1 MKKLLLG
8 IFIIS
13 QSLLFAQNPSYKESW
28 LQINSLE
35 KDGKVE
41 TALERTNSLMQRAK
55 SDRSYDELIKA
66 KIYHYRLYQ
75 INHEDEESYI
85 LQDIN
90 NSITQIPFPFDQVL
104 QSYKAELLSDY
115 YRQNRWSR
123 REQKQID
130 DPNQK
135 DLSTWSLETIKDSIH
150 TAHKNSIANPGKL
163 VKFPNSEIDVLLNA
177 KTITRDFRPSIYD
190 HLAGRYLEFLK
201 DGSFFNSEFEAA
213 KTEVSKEVLFAT
225 DSRFVNAEITD
236 VENSKLL
243 ALRQYQELERIHS
256 KDKGDVSLNYWKLQR
271 IEFVHA
277 EFHDDFQEYISAI
290 EKLEENSK
298 DRKIKAQLMFE
309 LANAYAE
316 KASERDEEG
325 LPKYPQYNAK
335 AVDLL
340 KLIESKFNNTLT
352 RQNAQNLLKILT
364 TPSLEAQLQNIL
376 TQNEP
381 GRARLTYKNM
391 DTVYMK
397 IGKVGMNFLNNVNY
411 RDRADIIKKEA
422 AKISDSLQIVLPG
435 ETDYNEHSTEIVI
448 PGKDFGRYLVHLYD
462 SEGNHTS
469 GTYLVTNIAVS
480 RTDFENENLFHVV
493 DRKSGEN
500 LSDVVLRVKKGNT
513 TILSRTSD
521 RNGEIVMDSY
531 SGNRYWEEHIEFTK
545 GNDFYSSSYNR
556 GGNRYNYSNN
566 EDEDS
571 QAKVLFFL
579 DRAIY
584 RPGQKVHF
592 KGVFLQHRN
601 DSTSIVPN
609 EYIDV
614 FVDDPNDNEIHE
626 FRFKTNEYGSFT
638 GSFDLPVNK
647 LTGQFSIYAEEY
659 YETDSKFWDELD
671 DFQDDYKYFSVEEYK
686 RPTFE
691 VSFDTIKKAYEL
703 GAEIKLKGSAE
714 AYIGASLPNLK
725 VAYTVTREQMHYS
738 WWRSYYSDPI
748 IIKSD
753 TTETDENGNFIIPFE
768 ARADQNNNLSD
779 LIYRYSISASV
790 TDGSGET
797 RDAQQSL
804 KIGNKNFLPKL
815 EIAEKI
821 DVNDTLKIDLATRN
835 LNDQKVPAT
844 GTYKIYRLKSP
855 EKHYQERWWEAPEF
869 ELISKDEFE
878 KLFPTESYRKL
889 TKPENWEKLETV
901 YESSFDSDGNFE
913 DEIATRNWKAGSYLL
928 SFELRHENKKEELLK
943 VISIQDP
950 KSNKAFT
957 DQDLLVTIINKET
970 LASNDHAQ
978 VEISSPI
985 DNLRIRV
992 SAFRNGRTSIFREY
1006 YKLDGKLKLKIP
1018 LKSLEDPEFKL
1029 VVSSVINNRQIEFS
1043 EVVNF
1048 RKASEDLE
1056 ISMETFRNKIRP
1068 GLEETW
1074 SFNVST
1080 PGEKKEAEVLASM
1093 YDISLDQF
1101 KKDEWN
1107 TNTGFTGFR
1116 SDYPS
1121 LYFDNLGRSTNLNRF
1136 FGRYNYYRR
1145 VNLRFDELS
1154 QFGFDFGQ
1162 PNSYQYRNYLS
1173 TLKVSNKAD
1182 SGARVQGRVVDENGE
1197 PLPGVNVMVKGSSF
1211 AAQTDF
1217 DGEFGIDA
1225 PKNSLLTFSFVGF
1238 VSQEYQLGDET
1249 EVFIDLEADSSSLDE
1264 VVVTGYG
1271 EAAAEEVMEVA
1282 DQESE
1287 SVALLQ
1293 GKVAGVEVSRTGAN
1307 TEFKIR
1313 GSSSISGSPLFI
1325 VDGKPVEDYE
1335 LDSKD
1340 IVSVEILKGAEAT
1353 AIYGSRAADGVVIIT
1368 TSKSL
1373 EDLENVDARTN
1384 LQETAFFF
1392 PDLRLDENGSLS
1404 FSFTTPEALTSWK
1417 LRLLAHN
1424 SNWSTGEL
1432 ERNVTT
1438 SKDLNIVPNAPR
1450 FLREGD
1456 SIIFKAKVTNLSS
1469 EPMTGNVVLKLF
1481 DAVTMEPVDI
1491 LMGNTETLQAFQIQE
1506 GKTKVVSWKLYVP
1519 ETIPAV
1525 TYRILAKAGDLSDGE
1540 ENLLPVLKNRMLV
1553 YESIPL
1559 FVRGGETESF
1569 EFENLKS
1576 NDSETL
1582 ENHQFTFEYTSNPGW
1597 FALQSLPYL
1606 MEYEHECSEQIF
1618 SKIFANSV
1626 GQKIVNSKP
1635 EIAKVYEAWR
1645 KDSSM
1650 VSNLQKNEGLK
1661 SLLLAETPW
1670 VQDAES
1676 ESLQQQRV
1684 GLLFET
1690 GKINKELTS
1699 MLTRLRRMQ
1708 NSSGAFPW
1716 FAGGRDNYYITSHI
1730 IEGFGKLKNIKI
1742 ELDDRR
1748 ILANAIAYLDKELM
1762 EQKRRRE
1769 SGNSTEFYKS
1779 YSVLA
1784 YAKTRSM
1791 HQEEFP
1797 IPAEQKDLIDKAL
1810 EYQKERWT
1818 DYNLSEKAE
1827 LAILLN
1833 RFGHSSKALEIIES
1847 LKQTAVKSKIYG
1859 MYWKENTASWRSF
1872 NTPVEVQALIIQ
1884 AFAEV
1889 SKDVET
1895 IEELKIWLIQNKRTN
1910 YWETTKST
1918 TAAVYALLM
1927 QGMDILPVSSNTQFM
1942 IGGEK
1947 LDMEALSNTP
1957 DEAGSG
1963 YVKSTWKAGEFS
1975 EDFGNIQIE
1984 NHNTTAGY
1992 GGAYWQYFEN
2002 LDKIK
2007 THSESPLNIEKELYL
2022 NTGNNELKRIKS
2034 DTPLKVGDLVSV
2046 RLVVRAEADMEFIHL
2061 KDMRASGFEPTN
2073 VISEHKYQ
2081 NNTSYYESTRDAATH
2096 FFFDKLRKGT
2106 YVLEYTVR
2114 ANNAGSFSNGIS
2126 TIESMYAPEFS
2137 GHTSGIRVE
2146 IIEQQ

>member
-35 KDGKVE
+35 KVGKVE
-41 TALERTNSLMQRAK
+41 TALERTNNLMQRAK
-55 SDRSYDELIKA
+55 SDKSYDELIKS

-75 INHEDEESYI
+75 INHENAESHI

-90 NSITQIPFPFDQVL
+90 NSIAQIPFPFDQVL

-123 REQKQID
+123 RAQKQID
-130 DPNQK
+130 DPDQK
-135 DLSTWSLETIKDSIH
+135 DLTTWSLETIKDSIH
-150 TAHKNSIANPGKL
+150 TAHKNSVANPGKL
-163 VKFPNSEIDVLLNA
+163 VNFSNSEIDVLLNA

-190 HLAGRYLEFLK
+190 LLAGRYLEFLK

-213 KTEVSKEVLFAT
+213 KTNVSKEVLFAT
-225 DSRFVNAEITD
+225 DSRFVNAEIAE

-271 IEFVHA
+271 IEFVYA

-316 KASERDEEG
+316 KASDRDEEG
-325 LPKYPQYNAK
+325 LLKYPEYNAK
-335 AVDLL
+335 AVNLL
-340 KLIESKFNNTLT
+340 KLIESNYSNTLT
-352 RQNAQNLLKILT
+352 RQNAQNLLKRLT
-364 TPSLEAQLQNIL
+364 ALSLEAQLQNIL
-376 TQNEP
+376 TRNET
-381 GRARLTYKNM
+381 GRAKLTYKNV
-391 DTVYMK
+391 DTIYMK
-397 IGKVGMNFLNNVNY
+397 IGKVSMNFLDKVNY
-411 RDRADIIKKEA
+411 RDRADFIKKEA
-422 AKISDSLQIVLPG
+422 AKISDSVQIVLPG

-448 PGKDFGRYLVHLYD
+448 PGNDFGRYLVHLYD

-480 RTDFENENLFHVV
+480 RTDFEKKNLFHVV

-500 LSDVVLRVKKGNT
+500 LNDVILRVKKGNT

-521 RNGEIVMDSY
+521 RNGEIALENY
-531 SGNRYWEEHIEFTK
+531 SGNRYWEEHTEFTK
-545 GNDFYSSSYNR
+545 GDDFYSSSYNR

-601 DSTSIVPN
+601 DSTSVVPN

-614 FVDDPNDNEIHE
+614 FVDDPNENEIHE

-638 GSFDLPVNK
+638 GSFDLPVNN

-659 YETDSKFWDELD
+659 IETDSKFWDELD

-691 VSFDTIKKAYEL
+691 VSFDTINKAYEL
-703 GAEIKLKGSAE
+703 GEEIELKGSAE

-725 VAYTVTREQMHYS
+725 VAYTVTRERMNYS
-738 WWRSYYSDPI
+738 WWRSYYSDPVI
-748 IIKSD
+748 IETD
-753 TTETDENGNFIIPFE
+753 TTETDENGEFIIPFE
-768 ARADQNNNLSD
+768 AKADQNTNLND
-779 LIYRYSISASV
+779 LIYRYSVSASV
-790 TDGSGET
+790 TDVSGET
-797 RDAQQSL
+797 RDTQQSL

-821 DVNDTLKIDLATRN
+821 DINDTLKIDLATRN

-855 EKHYQERWWEAPEF
+855 EKHYQNRWWEAPEF

-878 KLFPTESYRKL
+878 RLFPNEPYRKL
-889 TKPENWEKLETV
+889 TKPENWEKLEKV
-901 YESSFDSDGNFE
+901 YESSFDSDGDFE
-913 DEIATRNWKAGSYLL
+913 DEIATRNWKEGSYLL
-928 SFELRHENKKEELLK
+928 SFELRHENKTEELLK

-957 DQDLLVTIINKET
+957 DQDLLVSIINKET
-970 LASNDHAQ
+970 LASDENAQ

-985 DNLRIRV
+985 NNLRIRV

-1018 LKSLEDPEFKL
+1018 LKALEDPEFKL
-1029 VVSSVINNRQIEFS
+1029 VVSSVMNNRQIEFS

-1048 RKASEDLE
+1048 RKDFEDLE
-1056 ISMETFRNKIRP
+1056 ISTETFRNKIRP

-1107 TNTGFTGFR
+1107 TDTGFTGFR

-1197 PLPGVNVMVKGSSF
+1197 PLPGVNVMVKGSSL

-1271 EAAAEEVMEVA
+1271 EAAAEEVMEVTE
-1282 DQESE
+1282 QESQ

-1325 VDGKPVEDYE
+1325 VDGKPVEDYD

-1340 IVSVEILKGAEAT
+1340 IVRVEILKGAEAT

-1432 ERNVTT
+1432 EKIVTT
-1438 SKDLNIVPNAPR
+1438 SKDLNVVPNAPR

-1456 SIIFKAKVTNLSS
+1456 SIIFKVKVTNLSS
-1469 EPMTGNVVLKLF
+1469 EPMTGNAVLKLF
-1481 DAVTMEPVDI
+1481 DAVTMEPADI
-1491 LMGNTETLQAFQIQE
+1491 PMGNTETLQAFQIQA
-1506 GKTKVVSWKLYVP
+1506 GKTRVVSWKLFVP

-1525 TYRILAKAGDLSDGE
+1525 TYRILAKAGDFSDGE

-1559 FVRGGETESF
+1559 FVRAGETENF

-1576 NDSETL
+1576 NDSETMK
-1582 ENHQFTFEYTSNPGW
+1582 NHQFTFEYTSNPGW

-1606 MEYEHECSEQIF
+1606 MEYEHDCSEQIF

-1635 EIAKVYEAWR
+1635 EIAEVYEAWR

-1650 VSNLQKNEGLK
+1650 VSNLQKNEELK

-1676 ESLQQQRV
+1676 ESLQQQRI

-1690 GKINKELTS
+1690 GRMDKELTS
-1699 MLTRLRRMQ
+1699 MMTRLRRMQ

-1716 FAGGRDNYYITSHI
+1716 FPGGRDNYYITSHI
-1730 IEGFGKLKNIKI
+1730 IEGFGKLKNMNI

-1762 EQKRRRE
+1762 EQKIRRE
-1769 SGNSTEFYKS
+1769 SENSTDFYKS
-1779 YSVLA
+1779 YTVLA
-1784 YAKTRSM
+1784 YAHTRSM

-1797 IPAEQKDLIDKAL
+1797 IPAEQKDLVNKSL
-1810 EYQKERWT
+1810 EYQKQRWT
-1818 DYNLSEKAE
+1818 DYSLSEKAE
-1827 LAILLN
+1827 LAITLD
-1833 RFGHSSKALEIIES
+1833 RFGHSIEALEILES
-1847 LKQTAVKSKIYG
+1847 LKQTAVKSETYG

-1872 NTPVEVQALIIQ
+1872 NTPVEVQSQIIQ

-1889 SKDVET
+1889 SKDMES

-1927 QGMDILPVSSNTQFM
+1927 QGMDILPVSSNTQFV
-1942 IGGEK
+1942 IGGDK
-1947 LDMEALSNTP
+1947 LDMEELSNTP
-1957 DEAGSG
+1957 AEAGSG
-1963 YVKSTWKAGEFS
+1963 YVKTTWKAGEFS
-1975 EDFGNIQIE
+1975 EDFGNIKIE
-1984 NHNTTAGY
+1984 NNNTTAGY

-2022 NTGNNELKRIKS
+2022 NTGNNELKRIDT

-2081 NNTSYYESTRDAATH
+2081 NSTSYYESTRDAATH
-2096 FFFDKLRKGT
+2096 FFFDTLRKGT

-2146 IIEQQ
+2146 IREQQ